1 MDEKEGHDFMGG
13 RVEETIYCEGCGAVI
28 QTEDKTKAGYV
39 PKAALANQQ
48 VICQRCFRLTHYNEV
63 QDVEYTDDDYL
74 RMIQQISDTNSLV
87 VKIVD
92 IFDFDGSFISGLKRL
107 VGNNPIVL
115 IGNKLDLL
123 PKSTNHNKLIHW
135 MKKTASDY
143 GLKVQDVFLV
153 SATKGIG
160 FEKVEQE
167 LDKHRKHKDVYVVG
181 CTNVG
186 KSTFI
191 NQLIHRSSGV
201 KDAITTSYFP
211 GTTLGFIQ
219 IPLDDTSYLY
229 DTPGVVNRSQLV
241 HYVTD
246 KDLKLIHP
254 KKEIKP
260 RIYQL
265 QDKQT
270 LFFGGFARFDIE
282 KGMKQSFVCYFSNQL
297 MIHRTKL
304 EQADT
309 FYEKHIGELLQPP
322 SPATLEQ
329 LPPLVAQTIKIPREK
344 TDIVIPGLGWLTVTE
359 GGITV
364 TVHVPKGNQI
374 TLRPALI

>member
-1 MDEKEGHDFMGG
+1 MEKVF
-13 RVEETIYCEGCGAVI
+13 CEGCGAEI
-28 QTEDKTKAGYV
+28 QTEDKSKSGYV
-39 PKAALANQQ
+39 PMSALENEQI
-48 VICQRCFRLTHYNEV
+48 ICQRCFRLKHYNEV

-74 RMIQQISDTNSLV
+74 RMINQISDTNSLV

-92 IFDFDGSFISGLKRL
+92 IFDFNGSFITGLQRL
-107 VGNNPIVL
+107 TGNNPIIL
-115 IGNKLDLL
+115 IGNKVDLL
-123 PKSTNHNKLIHW
+123 PKSTNKNKLIQW

-153 SATKGIG
+153 SAAKGQG
-160 FEKVEQE
+160 FDKVEE
-167 LDKHRKHKDVYVVG
+167 EIEARRNEKDVYVVG

-191 NQLIHRSSGV
+191 NQLINRSSGI

-219 IPLDDTSYLY
+219 IPLDRKSYMY
-229 DTPGVVNRSQLV
+229 DTPGVVNRTQLV

-246 KDLKLIHP
+246 KDLKVITP

-260 RIYQL
+260 KIYQL

-270 LFFGGFARFDIE
+270 LFFGGFARFDFE
-282 KGMKQSFVCYFSNQL
+282 KGLKQSFVCYFSNQL

-304 EQADT
+304 EHADD
-309 FYEKHIGELLQPP
+309 FYEKHVGDLLEPP
-322 SPATLEQ
+322 SPETLEQ
-329 LPPLVAQTIKIPREK
+329 LPPLEKQSVKISKDK
-344 TDIVIPGLGWLTVTE
+344 TDIVIPGLGWITVPE

-364 TVHVPKGNQI
+364 SVHVPKGVQI
-374 TLRPALI
+374 SLRPALI